1 MKKGLWMVAMLTLW
15 YSGANAVELPPTTT
29 TIPDCIQDQFGN
41 QYDRLGF
48 DLPNRIVTGIVHATQ
63 CGADWPMI
71 GSWDSDAAGQIIL
84 ELSVANT
91 PQSSGCTDMYKLRG
105 VYPAATWNYTS
116 GFGGQPFSYVTCGS
130 IASVSEQGVAGG
142 ARRTQAGGARRI
154 P

>member
-15 YSGANAVELPPTTT
+15 YSGANAVELPPTT

-71 GSWDSDAAGQIIL
+71 GSWDNDAAGQIIL
-84 ELSVANT
+84 ELSIANT
-91 PQSSGCTDMYKLRG
+91 PQSSGCVDIYKLRG
-105 VYPAATWNYTS
+105 CI
-116 GFGGQPFSYVTCGS
+116 Q
-130 IASVSEQGVAGG
+130 
-142 ARRTQAGGARRI
+142 
-154 P
+154 

>member
-15 YSGANAVELPPTTT
+15 YSGANAVELPSTT

-71 GSWDSDAAGQIIL
+71 GSWDNDAAGQIIL

-91 PQSSGCTDMYKLRG
+91 PKVVDVWTCTSYGGVSSSHLELHQR
-105 VYPAATWNYTS
+105 VWRPA
-116 GFGGQPFSYVTCGS
+116 F
-130 IASVSEQGVAGG
+130 
-142 ARRTQAGGARRI
+142 
-154 P
+154 